1 MPRVENMSPTQPL
14 NVLIVSAGI
23 LGIGG
28 EIPLAR
34 RSTTNTRLGTIRD
47 FIEVTISEIAHGR

>member
-1 MPRVENMSPTQPL
+1 MSPTQPL